1 MTIIDWAQLTRDA
14 SSTHVPQRVAE
25 SWNYRSKQEHL
36 AAGGFSLLAHELA
49 DLGCEPRVLSLV
61 TRAANDEV
69 RHSEICARMWFA
81 LCGKEFIASRFQG
94 TPNLS
99 MYAHETAS
107 TRAVLHA
114 IEMCCLSE
122 TITSV
127 AFTEMLSRTTHP
139 VARLVVQSLLAD
151 EIDHGQ
157 VGWACVADHASR
169 GFEAVE
175 PHLPALFVRVLRAGL
190 KPAEINDAADDP
202 AYEQWAYL
210 APKTIA
216 SIYLRTLDEVIL
228 PGFAHFGI
236 DTSSAMAALH
246 RESWFDAPR

>member
-1 MTIIDWAQLTRDA
+1 VTTIDWGQLTRDA
-14 SSTHVPQRVAE
+14 SSTHVPDGVAE

-49 DLGCEPRVLSLV
+49 DIGCEPRVLSLV

-69 RHSEICARMWFA
+69 RHAEICARMWFA
-81 LCGKEFIASRFQG
+81 LRGKEFVASKFQG

-99 MYAHETAS
+99 TYAGETAA

-139 VARLVVQSLLAD
+139 VARSIVQSLLTD

-157 VGWACVADHASR
+157 IGWACVAEHASH
-169 GFEAVE
+169 GFEAAL
-175 PHLPALFVRVLRAGL
+175 PHLPAIFVRVLRTGL
-190 KPAEINDAADDP
+190 KPAEINDTADDP
-202 AYEQWAYL
+202 ACERWAYL
-210 APKTIA
+210 APRTIA
-216 SIYLRTLDEVIL
+216 SIFRSTLDEVIL

-236 DTSSAMAALH
+236 DTSNAMAAVR
-246 RESWFDAPR
+246 REPWWR